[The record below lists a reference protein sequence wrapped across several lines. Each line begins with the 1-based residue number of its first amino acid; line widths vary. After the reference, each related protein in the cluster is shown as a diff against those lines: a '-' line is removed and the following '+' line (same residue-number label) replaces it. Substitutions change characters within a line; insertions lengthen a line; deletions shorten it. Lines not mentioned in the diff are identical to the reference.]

1 VIGRAPAAAVVF
13 AGDVRARTD
22 ADPRVADLERRL
34 SEAGEEERAA
44 LRAELAAVREA
55 VRSQKIAEI
64 AAEYHAVHSVERA
77 REVGSVHAIIP
88 ASRLRPLLIEAVER
102 GMEQVD
108 GGAVRRE
115 VAG

>member
-1 VIGRAPAAAVVF
+1 
-13 AGDVRARTD
+13 
-22 ADPRVADLERRL
+22 VADLERRL

-77 REVGSVHAIIP
+77 RVGSVHAIIP

-102 GMEQVD
+102 GVEQVD